1 MTVLVIFLSV
11 FKDSISFV
19 LFYVLA
25 DQASCALSSISQ
37 HQFVPTKTQSHQR
50 EWLEIWYAVG
60 LYAWLYDAH
69 QLSCLLVVMSSFFFL
84 I

>member
-1 MTVLVIFLSV
+1 MTVLVNFLSV
-11 FKDSISFV
+11 FKDSIPFI

-60 LYAWLYDAH
+60 LYAWL
-69 QLSCLLVVMSSFFFL
+69 SWCTPSFLFTGCDVFFL